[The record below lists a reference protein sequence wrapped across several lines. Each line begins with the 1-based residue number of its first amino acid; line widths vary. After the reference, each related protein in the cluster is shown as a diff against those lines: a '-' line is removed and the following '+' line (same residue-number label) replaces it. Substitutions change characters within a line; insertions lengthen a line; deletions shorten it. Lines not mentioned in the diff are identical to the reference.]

1 MEMSDNESLYR
12 KSNIRRLRELAEYAP
27 ETFKAFVEFD
37 QLALSTGALP
47 RKTKE
52 LIAVAVAHVT
62 GCPYCIEGHVA
73 SAKRLEASKEEI
85 MEAVMVA
92 TALKAG
98 SALAHGLNAL
108 NAYDGTGEED
118 LYSRSNLHRFQEF
131 REINAEVFLSFGQFD
146 REALKPGL
154 LSRKEK
160 ELIAVAVAHVTGC
173 AYCIEAHTKKAK
185 QLGVS
190 LQELTESIFVATALK
205 AGSALAHSVNALNA
219 YDEAG
224 K

>member
-1 MEMSDNESLYR
+1 MSDNESLYR
-12 KSNIRRLRELAEYAP
+12 KSNIRRLRELAEYSP
-27 ETFKAFVEFD
+27 ETFRAFVEFD
-37 QLALSTGALP
+37 RLALSPGVIP
-47 RKTKE
+47 KKMKE

-62 GCPYCIEGHVA
+62 GCPYCIEGHVT
-73 SAKRLEASKEEI
+73 SAKRLEATKEEI

-98 SALAHGLNAL
+98 SAFAHSSNAL
-108 NAYDGTGEED
+108 NAYEGTGEED
-118 LYSRSNLHRFQEF
+118 LYSRSNFNRFNEMKD
-131 REINAEVFLSFGQFD
+131 INPETFLGFANFD
-146 REALKPGL
+146 REALKAGL

-173 AYCIEAHTKKAK
+173 AYCIESHTKKAK

-190 LQELTESIFVATALK
+190 PQELTESIFVATALK

-219 YDEAG
+219 YD
-224 K
+224 